1 MAMRGAGSMVRRGST
16 ALTLPSPSGPPRR
29 GSPPG
34 QGGKEIL
41 AGVPVGDVPA
51 IMQLMF
57 QQSKMKLVVPQ
68 IQFLDRV
75 VDIPA
80 VCRDWYAQCKTVQQ
94 TVEISQVQFLV
105 GCRRARCC
113 ATTGA
118 WVAQYLVRTVDTY
131 SASVRAWL
139 HGRISHF
146 LREGGTLDPQDD
158 SCFFPANIAEEEVA
172 ALVVNN
178 GSGMHSTGFA
188 GRSAPRAVFPTIA
201 AKSAC
206 TR

>member
-1 MAMRGAGSMVRRGST
+1 MPSFNDFELVEVGEEEEEEKQPQVVPGSRVRDADGHAWCRVDGPAGSTV
-16 ALTLPSPSGPPRR
+16 LTLPSPSGPPRK

-68 IQFLDRV
+68 IQFFDRV

-118 WVAQYLVRTVDTY
+118 WVAQYLVRPWIHIL
-131 SASVRAWL
+131 RQFE
-139 HGRISHF
+139 HGFMDEF
-146 LREGGTLDPQDD
+146 LTFYVKVELWILR
-158 SCFFPANIAEEEVA
+158 SI
-172 ALVVNN
+172 LV
-178 GSGMHSTGFA
+178 SSLLT
-188 GRSAPRAVFPTIA
+188 
-201 AKSAC
+201 
-206 TR
+206 